1 MASLVWNHENALY
14 SSGRLERK
22 SASASF
28 VNSWFHPLGLNET
41 TSPGFSVSASRVAT
55 VLGSRTSPLFLV
67 NTGCFW
73 GYLLAG
79 GEYGEGGKLQ
89 RGRKL
94 KWRNPKGEPSLE
106 TRSLKLRVHLNR
118 AQGTHSAVCSPASLA
133 GLDRRKMKEMGKR
146 AGEKKNPNSSVWRA
160 QG

>member
-55 VLGSRTSPLFLV
+55 VLGRTLPLVLV
-67 NTGCFW
+67 KTGCFW

-106 TRSLKLRVHLNR
+106 TRSLKLESILTGSKVS
-118 AQGTHSAVCSPASLA
+118 SAVCSPASLA
-133 GLDRRKMKEMGKR
+133 GLGRRKMREIGKR
-146 AGEKKNPNSSVWRA
+146 EGEKKNPNSSVWRA